1 MVGETV
7 SDYEINFPSFNV
19 ANFSLFGGASL
30 SSSGLELTADASSDI
45 SSLSNK
51 FGRVLYNVKFPLYG
65 TGAHTYIST
74 SFVFNINQTAQGGG
88 EGLAF
93 VITSDFSMPDNS
105 SGEWLG
111 LFNYSTNGTHPS
123 KLLAVEFDTKLSPGT
138 TDPDDNHVGID
149 DSNISSID
157 FISLYPYHI
166 NLKGGYD
173 IQAWIEYDTYDS
185 MLYVYVGNHSDT
197 MPAQPSLSYKT
208 DLSQILADQGAYF
221 GFSASTS
228 NATELHT
235 IKSWNIIVRSYFS
248 TGSSNP
254 HVPSTLLLRIA
265 IPVLFIVLIATTGI
279 VVLLKYR
286 RKSQAGT
293 AIIWD
298 AIQNLPGQP
307 REFKYKQLKK
317 ATNNFSAAAVLGC
330 GGFGTV
336 YRGTLP
342 KENIVVAVK
351 RIAKDWRQGKDE
363 FISEVS
369 IINRLRHRNLVPLL
383 GWCHEKGQL
392 IMVYEYMPN
401 GSLDNHIFNNSDIQ
415 GVHLDWEQRY
425 NIVLGVASALLYIH
439 EECEQQVIHRD
450 VKASNI
456 MLDSE
461 YNARLGDFGLARLIQ
476 HDRGSFT
483 ATAVAGTLG
492 YIAPEC
498 FHTGRVTAESD
509 VFSFGA
515 VALEVSCGRR
525 PRSSTNEAAPDLV
538 GWVWKLYREHRLLEA
553 ADSHV
558 ALVGNE
564 EDIKRLMMLGL
575 ACSNPNPADRP
586 TMRDVMEILAG
597 KLPPPA
603 VPPFRPDFIWC
614 IDPLPDIS
622 FTTSLSTAIVRGNES
637 AANRNRNVSADVEHG
652 HRQTVS
658 EQDRP
663 RLLWYSIGKN
673 WFRSTVQ
680 G

>member
-1 MVGETV
+1 MGFLQAIILMCMVGETV
-7 SDYEINFPSFNV
+7 TYSEITFPSFNV
-19 ANFSLFGGASL
+19 AEAVDFSLFGVASL
-30 SSSGLELTADASSDI
+30 SSSGLEVTPDASSHL
-45 SSLSNK
+45 SFLSNK
-51 FGRVLYNVKFPLYG
+51 SRRVVYNGKFPLYG
-65 TGAHTYIST
+65 RGAYT
-74 SFVFNINQTAQGGG
+74 SFFLSLDFNINQTAQGGG
-88 EGLAF
+88 
-93 VITSDFSMPDNS
+93 VPDNS
-105 SGEWLG
+105 SGGWLLPFSHRRLRIG
-111 LFNYSTNGTHPS
+111 LPVVKFDKFDS
-123 KLLAVEFDTKLSPGT
+123 KMSPGT
-138 TDPDDNHVGID
+138 TDPGDT
-149 DSNISSID
+149 
-157 FISLYPYHI
+157 SLYPYHI

-173 IQAWIEYDTYDS
+173 IQPLIEYFTSDKT
-185 MLYVYVGNHSDT
+185 LYVFASNHSDST
-197 MPAQPSLSYKT
+197 PPQPSLVYEI
-208 DLSQILADQGAYF
+208 DLSQILADKGAYF
-221 GFSASTS
+221 CFSASTS

-235 IKSWNIIVRSYFS
+235 IKSWNITFQKGSVYSS
-248 TGSSNP
+248 PGSSNP

-286 RKSQAGT
+286 RKSQAEA

-298 AIQNLPGQP
+298 AFQNHPGQP

-317 ATNNFSAAAVLGC
+317 ATNNFSAAALLGC

-351 RIAKDWRQGKDE
+351 RMAKDWRQGKDE

-392 IMVYEYMPN
+392 IIVYEYMPN
-401 GSLDNHIFNNSDIQ
+401 GSLDKHIFNNSDIQ

-476 HDRGSFT
+476 HDRRSFT

-525 PRSSTNEAAPDLV
+525 PRSSTGEAAPDLV
-538 GWVWKLYREHRLLEA
+538 GWVWKLYREHRLMEA

-558 ALVGNE
+558 ALVGNANGNE

-586 TMRDVMEILAG
+586 TMRDVTQILAG

-603 VPPFRPDFIWC
+603 VPPFRPAFIWC

-622 FTTSLSTAIVRGNES
+622 FTTSLSTAIISGNES
-637 AANRNRNVSADVEHG
+637 AANRNRNVSADAEHG

-663 RLLWYSIGKN
+663 RLLWYSIGKT
-673 WFRSTVQ
+673 WFRSAVQ